1 MSDFELSYLFSE
13 TVGLM
18 QAMYTN
24 FFSFIFAGLV
34 ASTLAADRMSR
45 SMVIL
50 AISVF
55 SLIELI
61 FMQQIYRASITF
73 SQLAE
78 RLKEAAQEP
87 GNDITWHGVTQAPG
101 WLISIAPVA
110 TVVIIGLCYFGVIY
124 FFFLCRR
131 GGFKLARV

>member
-87 GNDITWHGVTQAPG
+87 GADPVDPG
-101 WLISIAPVA
+101 IDGGI
-110 TVVIIGLCYFGVIY
+110 
-124 FFFLCRR
+124 RR
-131 GGFKLARV
+131 SETDQGQGPQRR